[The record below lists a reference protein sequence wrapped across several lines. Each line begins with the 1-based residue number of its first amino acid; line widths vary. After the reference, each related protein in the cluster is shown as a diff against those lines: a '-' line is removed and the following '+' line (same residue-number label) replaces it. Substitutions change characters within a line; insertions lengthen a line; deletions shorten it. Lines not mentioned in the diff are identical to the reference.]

1 MIEAHALD
9 AWTRAGDRSCQL
21 YGYLML
27 LGGMAAPAFLWLAGL
42 GLALSGEQALG
53 RGSNRRAATEAI
65 VARGAE
71 IFILAFLFR
80 LQAFIVSPGSAAV
93 TLFRVDILN
102 VMGPAIAVAGA
113 VWGVAGGG
121 RRAALACAVSATVL
135 AMLTPVVR
143 HADWVGT
150 LPTWLQWYLRP
161 SGEHTT
167 FTLLPWAGFVFA
179 GAAWGAL
186 AGLAP
191 KILER
196 DAWRV
201 LGIAG
206 ASVITL
212 GYFAATLPS
221 IYASSS
227 FWTSS
232 PTYFTI
238 RVGLLMVGLAGLAAA
253 SPIAGHAPPIFRVLE
268 KLGRNSLFVYWIHVE
283 LIYGYATWI
292 VHRRLPLWAALLA
305 YALFCAL
312 MLWAIAARDRLLS
325 YWRWPGAAKP
335 TSSPAVP
342 AQL

>member
-1 MIEAHALD
+1 
-9 AWTRAGDRSCQL
+9 
-21 YGYLML
+21 
-27 LGGMAAPAFLWLAGL
+27 
-42 GLALSGEQALG
+42 
-53 RGSNRRAATEAI
+53 
-65 VARGAE
+65 
-71 IFILAFLFR
+71 
-80 LQAFIVSPGSAAV
+80 
-93 TLFRVDILN
+93 
-102 VMGPAIAVAGA
+102 
-113 VWGVAGGG
+113 
-121 RRAALACAVSATVL
+121 
-135 AMLTPVVR
+135 MLTPVVR

-161 SGEHTT
+161 SGEPTT

-227 FWTSS
+227 FWTGS

-268 KLGRNSLFVYWIHVE
+268 KLGRNSLFIYWIHVE